1 MYFLSILNIKIV
13 QVNEASELLSNY
25 NGRLQDELKEH
36 NFRMN
41 YNLKGSFQLIL
52 RFYCKRNF
60 MWLHA
65 KMAIPDLQR
74 YH

>member
-1 MYFLSILNIKIV
+1 MYFWSILNIKIV

-41 YNLKGSFQLIL
+41 YNLQRSFQLIL
-52 RFYCKRNF
+52 RFYC
-60 MWLHA
+60 
-65 KMAIPDLQR
+65 
-74 YH
+74 